1 MCWQCIASCAEGGRG
16 GVVACL
22 PAGLIPIVSRDTS
35 VDVNDDYEMVLEYS
49 TIEEIKESVQNLSMN
64 LSGRI
69 VRLNAGSRQ
78 R

>member
-1 MCWQCIASCAEGGRG
+1 MCWRCIASCAEGG
-16 GVVACL
+16 VVTCL
-22 PAGLIPIVSRDTS
+22 HAGLIPIVSRDTS
-35 VDVNDDYEMVLEYS
+35 VDVNDDYGMVFEYS
-49 TIEEIKESVQNLSMN
+49 TIEEIKESVQNLSLN

>member
-1 MCWQCIASCAEGGRG
+1 MCWHCIASCAEGGRG

-22 PAGLIPIVSRDTS
+22 HAGLIPILSRDTS
-35 VDVNDDYEMVLEYS
+35 VDVNDDDEMVLEYS

-69 VRLNAGSRQ
+69 ARLNAGSRQ

>member
-1 MCWQCIASCAEGGRG
+1 VLAVYRLLCRRRQWRRRR
-16 GVVACL
+16 L
-22 PAGLIPIVSRDTS
+22 PTRGLIPIVSRDTS